1 MKKVTEEEL
10 QQISK
15 LRDTLVEIITTIG
28 ELHLNEFSLKSELVS
43 IQKEI
48 AQQEARFVGFQEE
61 ERVLFEK
68 LKDKYGTGKID
79 STTGEILE

>member
-15 LRDTLVEIITTIG
+15 LRDTLVEIITMIG

-48 AQQEARFVGFQEE
+48 AQQEARFVGFQQE

-79 STTGEILE
+79 STTGEISE

>member
-10 QQISK
+10 AQIVG

-28 ELHLNEFSLKSELVS
+28 ELHLNEFSLKSELGS

-48 AQQEARFVGFQEE
+48 SQQEDRFVSFQET

-68 LKDKYGTGKID
+68 LKEKYGPGKID
-79 STTGEILE
+79 YTTGEISE

>member
-10 QQISK
+10 AQIVG

-28 ELHLNEFSLKSELVS
+28 ELHLNEFSLKSELDT
-43 IQKEI
+43 IQKEV
-48 AQQEARFVGFQEE
+48 AQQEARFVSFQET
-61 ERVLFEK
+61 ERVLFAK